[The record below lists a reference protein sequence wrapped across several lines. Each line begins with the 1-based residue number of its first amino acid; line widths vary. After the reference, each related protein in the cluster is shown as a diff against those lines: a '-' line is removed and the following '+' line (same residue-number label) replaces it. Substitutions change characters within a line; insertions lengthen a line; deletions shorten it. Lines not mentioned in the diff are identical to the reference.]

1 MQQRGDEPESEEDE
15 DSRAEPWFL
24 SLLRA
29 SLIQLIKAPMAA
41 ELSTATRSDC
51 AIAESSSR
59 LRECGEACEVRL
71 QGWRS

>member
-1 MQQRGDEPESEEDE
+1 MQQRGDEPESEDDE
-15 DSRAEPWFL
+15 GSRAEPWFS

-41 ELSTATRSDC
+41 ELSTATRSDY

-59 LRECGEACEVRL
+59 LRESGEACEVRL